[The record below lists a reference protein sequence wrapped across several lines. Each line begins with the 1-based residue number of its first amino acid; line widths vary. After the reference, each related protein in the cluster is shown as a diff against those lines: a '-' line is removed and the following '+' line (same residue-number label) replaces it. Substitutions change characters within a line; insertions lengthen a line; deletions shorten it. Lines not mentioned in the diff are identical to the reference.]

1 MCAARFLPIQLY
13 SSRST
18 SMAVQST
25 YNVVVLLDRAMYVY
39 VETDTDL

>member
-13 SSRST
+13 SSRS

>member
-13 SSRST
+13 SRST